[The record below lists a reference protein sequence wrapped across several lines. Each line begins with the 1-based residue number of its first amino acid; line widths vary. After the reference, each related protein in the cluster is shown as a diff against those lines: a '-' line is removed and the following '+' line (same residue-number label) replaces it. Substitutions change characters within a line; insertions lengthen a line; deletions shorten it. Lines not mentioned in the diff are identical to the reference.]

1 MNVLLAHASRAPAA
15 APPAARPPTAE
26 DFYRLQI
33 HADRI
38 HTPTLF
44 MGGEPMAATP
54 FRATKNVK
62 QSTI

>member
-1 MNVLLAHASRAPAA
+1 MMCHATVTRAGG
-15 APPAARPPTAE
+15 
-26 DFYRLQI
+26 FYRLQI

-44 MGGEPMAATP
+44 NGRRANGGHAVPG
-54 FRATKNVK
+54 RAKNVK